1 MTGEET
7 LPIVNTKLDFVTGW
21 LSRALVMLPIVSLAL
36 SALFWLKYGIDMP
49 YWDDWR
55 KYTQGYMGS
64 FDLEYLFTPEND
76 TLYPVGK
83 FLDSLAFRVLGG
95 NSIPYQFLSMLVVLG
110 GLLLLQWR
118 LLVRCADSF
127 LVAACAFSLTIF
139 MLQPDSYWG
148 LTDLA
153 YHQAIPLLCI
163 LGALNLVFVARWQN
177 TWHALL
183 IFVLGVVSGLT
194 YISGAFATLTL
205 GIALLVIR
213 PFIEGALKHKLLAAG
228 IASLGAG
235 LLCVIVQLIGIAE
248 LQEQSGRYSF
258 APIAYPWMSDFWLY
272 MLGKIA
278 RSLLLP
284 VESPA
289 FSLITISLIV
299 ALVLVLAI
307 VLISQTLRQRIRSKA
322 LPSCIVFLS
331 LLAVIFIYL
340 GIISAGRAI
349 VFRPANSADALGAFS
364 WGYHR
369 FHFFWVTLLWPW
381 LALILLNGLFNI
393 RKPGKTFE
401 IIIIVS
407 FALLIVLSIK
417 YSQLM
422 AHEPYYQQVVTPRLE
437 GLECIRAN
445 FQNEGD
451 FSCTQVQGVPPISSL
466 LAIENARRAGAS
478 FVRDI
483 NFVPVAL
490 SATAPLYRLSEH
502 RHKQGHKWSNAQP
515 AAGGGD
521 GALDAADDPGL
532 LIDLENR
539 NALLNCRTL
548 EVNARFSA
556 TQADIAQLFYL
567 LPGKTG
573 FSEADSQLIQLI
585 NNSEPQ
591 TVSFRVSSDS
601 GFLDKLRFDP
611 VTVKQS
617 LLIDDLEVRC
627 RAHITQPFAGK
638 VGANG

>member
-36 SALFWLKYGIDMP
+36 SAIFWLRYGIDMP

-64 FDLEYLFTPEND
+64 FDLGYLFTPEND

-83 FLDSLAFRVLGG
+83 LLDSLAFRVLGG

-148 LTDLA
+148 QVDMA

-177 TWHALL
+177 IRHTFL
-183 IFVLGVVSGLT
+183 IFVLGVLSGFT

-213 PFIEGALKHKLLAAG
+213 PFIEDALRHRLLAAG
-228 IASLGAG
+228 IALLGAG
-235 LLCVIVQLIGIAE
+235 LFSVTFQMIGIAE
-248 LQEQSGRYSF
+248 LEQSGRYNY
-258 APIAYPWMSDFWLY
+258 PIAYPWMSDFWLY

-284 VESPA
+284 VEFPVS
-289 FSLITISLIV
+289 SLITISMII
-299 ALVLVLAI
+299 ALVLVLAF
-307 VLISQTLRQRIRSKA
+307 VLIIQTVKRRMSSSA
-322 LPSCIVFLS
+322 LPSAVIFLS
-331 LLAVIFIYL
+331 LLAVIFVYL
-340 GIISAGRAI
+340 GMISAGRAI
-349 VFRPANSADALGAFS
+349 TMRPAQLADAIGVFS
-364 WGYHR
+364 WGYFR

-381 LALILLNGLFNI
+381 LALILLNGLFRI
-393 RKPGKTFE
+393 LRPGKTAE
-401 IIIIVS
+401 VIVLGG
-407 FALLIVLSIK
+407 FALLMVLSVK
-417 YSQLM
+417 YSQVA

-437 GLECIRAN
+437 GLECLRAN
-445 FQNEGD
+445 FQSEGD
-451 FSCTQVQGVPPISSL
+451 FFCPQVQGLAPISSV
-466 LAIENARRAGAS
+466 LAIENARKAGAS

-483 NFVPVAL
+483 NYVPIAL
-490 SATAPLYRLSEH
+490 GTTAPALLYRLSE
-502 RHKQGHKWSNAQP
+502 RSRAQGHRWSNAQP
-515 AAGGGD
+515 AAGGVE
-521 GALDAADDPGL
+521 GALDAADDPAL
-532 LIDLENR
+532 LIDLEKEDE
-539 NALLNCRTL
+539 LLNCRTL
-548 EVNARFSA
+548 EVNTRFSA

-573 FSEADSQLIQLI
+573 FSEADSQSILLV
-585 NNSEPQ
+585 NVSEPQ

-611 VTVKQS
+611 VTGKQS